1 MKIHLADGSNERGQY
16 NALLSLNQTNQLL
29 SYAYKRSEKYFEPIW
44 EGQLRIFL
52 AGIPSK
58 NNVIQD
64 RTLSLISNHLT
75 TYADIQEVN
84 DKLRCFDT
92 RSNVLIDSGAFT
104 AFTKGKFIDPF
115 EYAKW
120 AIDFSSRWESKMS
133 NLNFMNLDVI
143 GDQDASWTNQSKIES
158 TGLKVLPIVTY
169 NADLK
174 HLDRALNYP
183 YFALGGLVPYAKQA
197 KILRSWLDACF
208 SRIMKHKKATGVMP
222 KVHILGITRDW
233 VCERYPIYSCDSSSW
248 TQCVRFG
255 AANRSGLGTVPRYK
269 ESEGALSANIEE
281 LCSAIKFY
289 QKMERDATN
298 LWEKRGIR
306 F

>member
-1 MKIHLADGSNERGQY
+1 MKIHLADSSDERGQY

-29 SYAYKRSEKYFEPIW
+29 SYAYKHAEKYFEPLW

-52 AGIPSK
+52 AGNPTK
-58 NNVIQD
+58 NSAIQD
-64 RTLSLISNHLT
+64 RTLDLISNHLT

-84 DKLRCFDT
+84 DKTRHFDS

-120 AIDFSSRWESKMS
+120 AIDFSSRWKSKMS

-158 TGLKVLPIVTY
+158 TGLNVLPIVTY

-183 YFALGGLVPYAKQA
+183 YFALGGLVPYSSQTKVLQ
-197 KILRSWLDACF
+197 SWLDSCF
-208 SRIMKHKKATGVMP
+208 SRIMKHKATTGVMP
-222 KVHILGITRDW
+222 KVHLLGVTRDW
-233 VCERYPIYSCDSSSW
+233 VCTRYPIYSCDSSSW

-255 AANRSGLGTVPRYK
+255 GAKRSGLGAVPRYK
-269 ESEGALSANIEE
+269 ESEAALSANIEE